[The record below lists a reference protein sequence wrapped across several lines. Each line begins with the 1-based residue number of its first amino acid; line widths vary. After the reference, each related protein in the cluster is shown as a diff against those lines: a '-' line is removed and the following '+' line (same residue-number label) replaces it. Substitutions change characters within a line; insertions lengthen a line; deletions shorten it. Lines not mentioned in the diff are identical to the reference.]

1 LDRRGEDMQTGKIQS
16 FPRDKKALSP
26 AISTV
31 IMTSAVVVMILVA
44 MSFANTMID
53 SRLAENEFSA
63 NKQFMLTTAL
73 QIDDV
78 AWTIGRTQTV
88 RYSSSVGNIRS
99 ENATLRYT
107 FEVDY
112 GTGSFDTLF
121 AQETGIILFNIPVS
135 SYSLGNGYFQRIST
149 SANGSII
156 QAGASAPVN
165 DVFCIEKLPMTD
177 GSYARIVVAP
187 KIRLLHS
194 TIGSPLGSTN
204 YERFYLP
211 TLINGRH
218 LYQSQSIT
226 LSGEGV
232 TKIIESGV
240 SRVRVTVT
248 STLNGEAAGFD
259 SNFFKFDQTSE
270 TIIFGNNS
278 VVEFYIGKVLVKIGQ
293 A

>member
-1 LDRRGEDMQTGKIQS
+1 MRFGHRQSLRRDDR
-16 FPRDKKALSP
+16 AVSP

-31 IMTSAVVVMILVA
+31 ILTSAVVVLILVA
-44 MSFANTMID
+44 MSFANTMIG
-53 SRLAENEFSA
+53 SRLAENEFNA

-88 RYSSSVGNIRS
+88 RYSSSVGNMKS

-112 GTGSFDTLF
+112 GTGSFDPEPLV
-121 AQETGIILFNIPVS
+121 QETGIILFNIPVS

-149 SANGSII
+149 SSNGSIL
-156 QAGASAPVN
+156 QEGASAPVS
-165 DVFCIEKLPMTD
+165 DVFCVERLPMTD
-177 GSYARIVVAP
+177 GSYARIVVVP

-218 LYQSQSIT
+218 FYQSQSIT

-232 TKIIESGV
+232 TKVIKSGI
-240 SRVRVTVT
+240 SRVRINVT
-248 STLNGEAAGFD
+248 STSNGEALGFD

-270 TIIFGNNS
+270 TISFSNTNS
-278 VVEFYIGKVLVKIGQ
+278 VVEFYIGRVLVKIGQ

>member
-1 LDRRGEDMQTGKIQS
+1 MQMGQIQS
-16 FPRDKKALSP
+16 FRRDKRAISP

-31 IMTSAVVVMILVA
+31 ILTSAVVVMILVA

-78 AWTIGRTQTV
+78 AWTIGRTQTL
-88 RYSSSVGNIRS
+88 RYSSIVGNMKS

-112 GTGSFDTLF
+112 GTGSFDPDPLF
-121 AQETGIILFNIPVS
+121 IQETGIILFNIPVS

-149 SANGSII
+149 SSNGSIL
-156 QAGASAPVN
+156 QEGASAPVS
-165 DVFCIEKLPMTD
+165 DVFCVERLPMTD
-177 GSYARIVVAP
+177 GSYARIVVVP

-194 TIGSPLGSTN
+194 TIGSTLGSTN

-211 TLINGRH
+211 ILINGRH

-232 TKIIESGV
+232 TKVIESGI
-240 SRVRVTVT
+240 SRVRINVT
-248 STLNGEAAGFD
+248 STFNGEALGFN
-259 SNFFKFDQTSE
+259 SSFFKFDQTSE
-270 TIIFGNNS
+270 TISFSNTNS
-278 VVEFYIGKVLVKIGQ
+278 VVEFYIGRVLVKIGQ